1 MRRLVAVGLL
11 SVLLMVV
18 FGGCN
23 IFSFTA
29 PSDSNTDNLEDG
41 RDALRDGDYV
51 TAIEKFEMVL
61 EDDPNDANAH
71 WGLAKAYFRQTGFTS
86 ITIMSEISAFE
97 SGQMPFMT
105 LPDMEANDLYQ
116 GAINANTHL
125 REIFVGNAT
134 NSELYDSTIALDFT
148 GTLAIQT
155 ILTFRDTNVDGVID
169 GNDFNM
175 NAILNGSNLD
185 LDGWDNIG
193 PDQQDQID
201 DLINTLLGDSTGAI
215 AALDIFIESLDID
228 PGQTG
233 FDVDNIGDVLGG
245 MLDGFNGEYGSGGGG
260 GIASFGGASNL
271 THFSQG
277 GTR

>member
-23 IFSFTA
+23 LFSFTA
-29 PSDSNTDNLEDG
+29 PSDSSTDDNLEDG

-51 TAIEKFEMVL
+51 TAIEKFEAVL
-61 EDDPNDANAH
+61 EDDPNHAFAH

-86 ITIMSEISAFE
+86 ITVMSEISAFD

-105 LPDMEANDLYQ
+105 LAKPEANALYQ
-116 GAINANTHL
+116 GAINANIHL

-155 ILTFRDTNVDGVID
+155 ILTFRDTDVNDTID
-169 GNDFNM
+169 SRDLDM
-175 NAILNGSNLD
+175 NAFLNGSDLD
-185 LDGWDNIG
+185 LSEW
-193 PDQQDQID
+193 DQID
-201 DLINTLLGDSTGAI
+201 PAQQAQIDGIINSLLADSAGAI
-215 AALDIFIESLDID
+215 AALDVFIESLD
-228 PGQTG
+228 TSLTSG
-233 FDVDNIGDVLGG
+233 FDTDNLSGVLEGI
-245 MLDGFNGEYGSGGGG
+245 LDGFNGEFGGGG
-260 GIASFGGASNL
+260 RIASYGGASTL
-271 THFSQG
+271 HHFSQG
-277 GTR
+277 GSR